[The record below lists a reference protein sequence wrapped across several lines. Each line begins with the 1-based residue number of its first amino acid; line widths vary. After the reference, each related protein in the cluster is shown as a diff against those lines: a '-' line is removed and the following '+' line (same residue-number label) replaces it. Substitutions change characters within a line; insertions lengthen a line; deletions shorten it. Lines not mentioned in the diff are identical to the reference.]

1 MLKLE
6 FFFQNLSNLIWG
18 NWLLVTLISL
28 GAYFTIATNF
38 LTITKLPQILKMTI
52 YDSIMKNKKLKG
64 TGTITPFQALCT
76 ALASCVGNG
85 NIIGVTTAIVG
96 GGPGAIF
103 WMWIAGILGMA
114 TKYSEILLGI
124 YFREKNSCGEYVG
137 GPMYYIEKGMKLKW
151 LAMIYSFL
159 MVLQISGGN
168 LIQSNAISSVA
179 KNIFG
184 ISPILSAIIITFCV
198 GIVIVGGIKKLAH
211 FSEKLVPS
219 MALIYILT
227 SIIALVFN
235 YENILPSIKL
245 IFTEAFNFRAGVSGA
260 VGYSIR
266 NAMRYGVARGLYSN
280 EAGEGS
286 APVLHSAAITDHP
299 VRQALFGISEVFI
312 DTIVICT
319 LTALVILSSG
329 VLEEHKS
336 SNLLVG
342 IAFGN
347 VSPFL
352 KYLVSICMLLFAYS
366 SILAQWYFGVV
377 GTTYLLGDKLARNF
391 KYPFLVFSILGAL
404 SSLKLVWF
412 IQDSILGLL
421 IIPNIIA
428 LIYLEKIVR
437 NQTKDFFYKYKI

>member
-1 MLKLE
+1 MKELE
-6 FFFQNLSNLIWG
+6 VFFENLANLIWG
-18 NWLLVTLISL
+18 NWLLITLVAI
-28 GAYFTIATNF
+28 GAYFTISTKF
-38 LTITKLPQILKMTI
+38 LTIIKLPQILKMTI
-52 YDSIMKNKKLKG
+52 YDSLMNNKKLKG
-64 TGTITPFQALCT
+64 NGTITPFQALCT

-103 WMWIAGILGMA
+103 WMWVAGILGMA

-124 YFREKNSCGEYVG
+124 YFREKNSSNEYVG

-151 LAMIYSFL
+151 LGMIYAFL
-159 MVLQISGGN
+159 MILQISGGN

-179 KNIFG
+179 KNTFG
-184 ISPILSAIIITFCV
+184 VSPILTAIIITFSV

-219 MALIYILT
+219 MALIYIIT
-227 SIIALVFN
+227 SIIVLIFN
-235 YENILPSIKL
+235 YQNILPSLKL
-245 IFTEAFNFRAGVSGA
+245 IFTEAFNFKAGVSGA
-260 VGYSIR
+260 VGYSVR
-266 NAMRYGVARGLYSN
+266 NAMRYGIARGLYSN

-299 VRQALFGISEVFI
+299 ARQAFFGITEVFI
-312 DTIVICT
+312 DTIIICS
-319 LTALVILSSG
+319 LTALVVLSSG

-347 VSPFL
+347 VSPFF

-377 GTTYLLGDKLARNF
+377 GTTYLLGAELAKSF
-391 KYPFLVFSILGAL
+391 KYPFLIFSILGAL
-404 SSLKLVWF
+404 SSFKLVWF

-421 IIPNIIA
+421 IIPNLIA
-428 LIYLEKIVR
+428 LVYLEKIVR
-437 NQTKDFFYKYKI
+437 EQTKDFFHKHKI

>member
-1 MLKLE
+1 MESLE
-6 FFFQNLSNLIWG
+6 FFFKNLANLIWG
-18 NWLLVTLISL
+18 NWLLVTLIGL
-28 GAYFTIATNF
+28 GAYFTI
-38 LTITKLPQILKMTI
+38 ITKFFTILKLPKILKTTL
-52 YDSIMKNKKLKG
+52 YDSLHKKNKIVGK
-64 TGTITPFQALCT
+64 GTITPFQALCT

-85 NIIGVTTAIVG
+85 NIIGVGTAIVG

-103 WMWIAGILGMA
+103 WMWVAGILGMA
-114 TKYSEILLGI
+114 TKYAEILLGI
-124 YFREKNSCGEYVG
+124 YFREKNEKGEYVG

-151 LAMIYSFL
+151 LATLYSFF

-168 LIQSNAISSVA
+168 LIQSNAISSVSQ
-179 KNIFG
+179 NIFG
-184 ISPILSAIIITFCV
+184 IPPIFSGIFIVICV
-198 GIVIVGGIKKLAH
+198 GIVIVGGIKSLAR

-219 MALIYILT
+219 MAIIYIIGSFIVLFFNFHNIIPAFK
-227 SIIALVFN
+227 SIFA
-235 YENILPSIKL
+235 
-245 IFTEAFNFRAGVSGA
+245 EAFNFKSGIAGV

-266 NAMRYGVARGLYSN
+266 NAMRYGIARGLYSN

-329 VLEEHKS
+329 VLNTGLPS
-336 SNLLVG
+336 DLLVG
-342 IAFGN
+342 AAFGKIN
-347 VSPFL
+347 PFL

-377 GTTYLLGDKLARNF
+377 GTTYLFGSAIAQYF
-391 KYPFLVFSILGAL
+391 KYPFLLLSILGAL

-428 LIYLEKIVR
+428 LIFLEKIVR
-437 NQTKDFFYKYKI
+437 EQTKDFFYNYKM